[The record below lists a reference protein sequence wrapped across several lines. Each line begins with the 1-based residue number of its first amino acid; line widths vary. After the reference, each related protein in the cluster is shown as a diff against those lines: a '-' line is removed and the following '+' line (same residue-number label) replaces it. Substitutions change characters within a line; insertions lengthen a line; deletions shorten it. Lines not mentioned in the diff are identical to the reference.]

1 MRFAPQAFAA
11 LPWGE
16 ASEDVRVSITEML
29 STTRTKGSSTNI
41 MEDTSRFPTVQL
53 ESAGAQ
59 RSEVVL

>member
-1 MRFAPQAFAA
+1 VRFTPQGFDAPT
-11 LPWGE
+11 GE
-16 ASEDVRVSITEML
+16 ASDDVRVSMTEML

-41 MEDTSRFPTVQL
+41 IMAVTSRFLIGQL